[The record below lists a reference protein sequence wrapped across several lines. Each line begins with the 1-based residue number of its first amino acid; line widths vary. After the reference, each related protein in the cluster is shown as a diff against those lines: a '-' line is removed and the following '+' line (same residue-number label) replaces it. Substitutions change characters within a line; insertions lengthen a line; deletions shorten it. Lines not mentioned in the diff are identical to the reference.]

1 MKARSKKKYTALI
14 LALSLASPMI
24 VEAASIEENPKA
36 TEITTEEKHENSL
49 EIQSKMSL
57 SEDKSQIVYDIDIT
71 NKNKESQELSAYLYL
86 PENSNIENLKLENS
100 DIKANELATNLGKAL
115 EIKLAAGE
123 KTSLKLSADI
133 KKDKTDKLFFDLGLI
148 SKNNEILTKRI
159 GGQIEADK
167 LVEKTSEEL
176 ARVLAGKIN
185 EDKTITWT
193 DYLLNQTEEKTISDY
208 TFNISE
214 NQSFK
219 NEKINLEYFTLTS
232 EGYKLTDSKTLD
244 FGNIK
249 DLEIAP
255 NSLVKISFKTK
266 ALKDFGEFKINDA
279 SVLVKKEADKK
290 EDKKEN
296 TSDEEKALDAIKIL
310 EENSKEITNILLA
323 NEGEKENPKEDKEDK
338 KEEPK
343 EDKKEDKKDEKPA
356 EEKAKELT
364 EKIAVGNPIE
374 IEKSLKDDSSD
385 EEKAKAMLDKIN
397 LTNDEII
404 KLLKENET
412 GVDQLI
418 KPQDKKEEP
427 KTIMVSEDD
436 KKANDLADKI
446 IGYNKQIDSILEP
459 ILGKEEYQK
468 LLKDAEKRLE
478 KAKKISTKEEEKA
491 KKEENSDEKKVQSLI
506 AQINDKNEEISEVV
520 RQVKLREEV
529 AKALADEK
537 ELEVVKS
544 LLKGIEK
551 LDKASKEVE
560 ESKKE
565 AYVSPHFKMLL
576 DDFSR
581 KAYKDLEKVVT
592 VTLDPL
598 KKIEAKSTVDQAKK
612 KYPTIDYYL
621 SNLELRNDML
631 NNLGY
636 IVK

>member
-24 VEAASIEENPKA
+24 VEAASTEVNPKES
-36 TEITTEEKHENSL
+36 EIITVEKHENPL

-71 NKNKESQELSAYLYL
+71 NKNSQRSEISAYLYL

-100 DIKANELATNLGKAL
+100 DIKANELATDLGKAL
-115 EIKLAAGE
+115 EIKLEAGE
-123 KTSLKLSADI
+123 KTSLKLTADI
-133 KKDKTDKLFFDLGLI
+133 KKEKADKLFFDLGLI

-167 LVEKTSEEL
+167 LVEKTAEEL
-176 ARVLAGKIN
+176 AHVLAGKIN
-185 EDKTITWT
+185 EDKTISWT

-208 TFNISE
+208 TFNISD
-214 NQSFK
+214 NQSFENQK
-219 NEKINLEYFTLTS
+219 LNLEYFTLTS
-232 EGYKLTDSKTLD
+232 EGYKLTASKTLD

-255 NSLVKISFKTK
+255 NSLVKVSFKTK
-266 ALKDFGEFKINDA
+266 ALKDDGEFKINDA
-279 SVLVKKEADKK
+279 SVLVKKEEDKK

-296 TSDEEKALDAIKIL
+296 TSDEEKAIDAIKIL
-310 EENSKEITNILLA
+310 EENSKEITDILLA
-323 NEGEKENPKEDKEDK
+323 NEAEKENPKEDKEDK
-338 KEEPK
+338 KE
-343 EDKKEDKKDEKPA
+343 DKKDEKSS
-356 EEKAKELT
+356 EEKNKELT
-364 EKIAVGNPIE
+364 DKLEENSAE

-385 EEKAKAMLDKIN
+385 DQKAKAMLDKIN

-418 KPQDKKEEP
+418 KPQEKKEEP

-436 KKANDLADKI
+436 KKGQELADKI

-468 LLKDAEKRLE
+468 LLKKAAKHLE
-478 KAKKISTKEEEKA
+478 ETKKISIEEA
-491 KKEENSDEKKVQSLI
+491 KKAENSDEKKAQSLI
-506 AQINDKNEEISEVV
+506 AQINEKNEEISEVV

-544 LLKGIEK
+544 LLKEIEK

-576 DDFSR
+576 DDFS
-581 KAYKDLEKVVT
+581 KQAYKDLEKVVT

-598 KKIEAKSTVDQAKK
+598 KKIDAKSTVDQAKK

>member
-1 MKARSKKKYTALI
+1 MKARSKTKYTALI

-24 VEAASIEENPKA
+24 AHATNIDENPKA
-36 TEITTEEKHENSL
+36 TEIITEEKHENPL

-71 NKNKESQELSAYLYL
+71 NKNSQRSEISAYIYL

-100 DIKANELATNLGKAL
+100 DIKANELATDLGKAL
-115 EIKLAAGE
+115 EIKLEAGE

-133 KKDKTDKLFFDLGLI
+133 KKEKTDKLFFDLGLI

-159 GGQIEADK
+159 GGQIESDK
-167 LVEKTSEEL
+167 LVEKTAEEL

-185 EDKTITWT
+185 EDKTISWT
-193 DYLLNQTEEKTISDY
+193 DYLLNQTEEKNISHY
-208 TFNISE
+208 NFNISE
-214 NQSFK
+214 NQSFENQK
-219 NEKINLEYFTLTS
+219 LNLEYFTLTS
-232 EGYKLTDSKTLD
+232 EGYKLTDSKALD

-266 ALKDFGEFKINDA
+266 QLEDFGEFKINDA
-279 SVLVKKEADKK
+279 SVLVKKEEDKK

-296 TSDEEKALDAIKIL
+296 TSDEEKAIDAIKIL
-310 EENSKEITNILLA
+310 EENSKEITDILLA
-323 NEGEKENPKEDKEDK
+323 NEAEKENPKEDK

-343 EDKKEDKKDEKPA
+343 EDKKDEKPA
-356 EEKAKELT
+356 EEKTKELT
-364 EKIAVGNPIE
+364 DILKENSAE

-385 EEKAKAMLDKIN
+385 DEKAKELIGQIE

-404 KLLKENET
+404 KILKDNES
-412 GVDQLI
+412 GFEQLI
-418 KPQDKKEEP
+418 KAPEKKEEP

-436 KKANDLADKI
+436 KKANDLAEKI

-468 LLKDAEKRLE
+468 LLKKAAKHIEE
-478 KAKKISTKEEEKA
+478 AKKA
-491 KKEENSDEKKVQSLI
+491 ENSDEKKAQSLI
-506 AQINDKNEEISEVV
+506 AQINEKNEEISEVI

-529 AKALADEK
+529 AKAIADEK
-537 ELEVVKS
+537 ELEIVKS

-576 DDFSR
+576 DDFS
-581 KAYKDLEKVVT
+581 KQAYKDLEKVVT

-598 KKIEAKSTVDQAKK
+598 KKIDAKSTVDQAKK

>member
-24 VEAASIEENPKA
+24 VEAASTEVNPKES
-36 TEITTEEKHENSL
+36 EIITVEKHENPL

-71 NKNKESQELSAYLYL
+71 NKNKENQELSAFLYL

-100 DIKANELATNLGKAL
+100 DIKANELATDLGKAL
-115 EIKLAAGE
+115 EIKLEAGE

-133 KKDKTDKLFFDLGLI
+133 KKEKADKLFFDLGLI

-167 LVEKTSEEL
+167 LVEKTAGEL
-176 ARVLAGKIN
+176 AHVLAGKIN
-185 EDKTITWT
+185 QDKTISWT

-214 NQSFK
+214 NQSFENQK
-219 NEKINLEYFTLTS
+219 LNLEYFTLTS
-232 EGYKLTDSKTLD
+232 EGYKLTDSKALD

-255 NSLVKISFKTK
+255 NSLVKISFNTKT
-266 ALKDFGEFKINDA
+266 LEDFGEFKINDA
-279 SVLVKKEADKK
+279 SVLVKKEEDKK

-296 TSDEEKALDAIKIL
+296 TSDEEKAIDAIKIL

-323 NEGEKENPKEDKEDK
+323 NEGEKENPKEDK

-343 EDKKEDKKDEKPA
+343 EDKKEDKKDEKSA
-356 EEKAKELT
+356 EEKTKELTDKLEENSADIEKSLKTDASEEKAKEL
-364 EKIAVGNPIE
+364 IDQIE
-374 IEKSLKDDSSD
+374 
-385 EEKAKAMLDKIN
+385 

-404 KLLKENET
+404 KLLKDNES
-412 GVDQLI
+412 GFEQLI
-418 KPQDKKEEP
+418 KAPEKKEEEP

-436 KKANDLADKI
+436 KKANELADKI

-468 LLKDAEKRLE
+468 LLKKAAKHLE
-478 KAKKISTKEEEKA
+478 ETKKISIEEA
-491 KKEENSDEKKVQSLI
+491 KKAENSDEKKAQSLI
-506 AQINDKNEEISEVV
+506 SQINDKNEEISEVV

-544 LLKGIEK
+544 LLKEIEK
-551 LDKASKEVE
+551 LDKANKEIE

-565 AYVSPHFKMLL
+565 AYVSPHFTMLL
-576 DDFSR
+576 DDFS
-581 KAYKDLEKVVT
+581 KQAYKDLEKVVT

-598 KKIEAKSTVDQAKK
+598 KKIDSKSTVDQAKK

>member
-1 MKARSKKKYTALI
+1 MKARSKTKYTALI

-24 VEAASIEENPKA
+24 VEAASTEINPKES
-36 TEITTEEKHENSL
+36 EIITVEKHENPL

-71 NKNKESQELSAYLYL
+71 NKNKENQELSAFLYL

-100 DIKANELATNLGKAL
+100 DIKANELATDLGKAL
-115 EIKLAAGE
+115 EIKLEVGE

-133 KKDKTDKLFFDLGLI
+133 KKEKADKLFFDLGLI

-167 LVEKTSEEL
+167 LVEKTAEEL
-176 ARVLAGKIN
+176 AHVLAGKIN
-185 EDKTITWT
+185 QDKTISWT

-208 TFNISE
+208 AFNISE
-214 NQSFK
+214 NQSFENQK
-219 NEKINLEYFTLTS
+219 LNLEYFALTS
-232 EGYKLTDSKTLD
+232 EGYKLTASKALD

-255 NSLVKISFKTK
+255 NSLVKISFNTKT
-266 ALKDFGEFKINDA
+266 LEDFGEFKINDA
-279 SVLVKKEADKK
+279 SVLVKKEEDKK

-296 TSDEEKALDAIKIL
+296 TSDEEKAIDAIKIL

-323 NEGEKENPKEDKEDK
+323 NEGEKENPKEDK
-338 KEEPK
+338 KEESK

-356 EEKAKELT
+356 EEKTKELT
-364 EKIAVGNPIE
+364 DILEENSAE
-374 IEKSLKDDSSD
+374 IEKSLKTDAS
-385 EEKAKAMLDKIN
+385 EEKAKELIDQIE

-404 KLLKENET
+404 KLLKDNES
-412 GVDQLI
+412 GFEQLI
-418 KPQDKKEEP
+418 KAPDKKEEEP

-468 LLKDAEKRLE
+468 LLKDVEKRLIE
-478 KAKKISTKEEEKA
+478 TKKIA
-491 KKEENSDEKKVQSLI
+491 KEENSDEKKAQSLI
-506 AQINDKNEEISEVV
+506 SQISDKNEEISEVV

-544 LLKGIEK
+544 LLKEIEK

-576 DDFSR
+576 DDFS
-581 KAYKDLEKVVT
+581 KQAYKDLEKVVT

-598 KKIEAKSTVDQAKK
+598 KKIDAKSTVDQAKK

>member
-1 MKARSKKKYTALI
+1 MKARSKTKYTALI

-24 VEAASIEENPKA
+24 VEAASTEVNPKES
-36 TEITTEEKHENSL
+36 EIITVEKHENPL

-71 NKNKESQELSAYLYL
+71 NKNSQSQELSAFLYL

-100 DIKANELATNLGKAL
+100 DIKANELATDLGKAL
-115 EIKLAAGE
+115 EIKLEAGE

-133 KKDKTDKLFFDLGLI
+133 KKGKADKLFFDLGLI

-159 GGQIEADK
+159 GGQIESDK
-167 LVEKTSEEL
+167 LVEKTAEEL
-176 ARVLAGKIN
+176 AHVLAGKIN
-185 EDKTITWT
+185 QDKTISWT
-193 DYLLNQTEEKTISDY
+193 DYLLNQTEEKTVSDY

-214 NQSFK
+214 NQSFE

-232 EGYKLTDSKTLD
+232 EGYNLTDSKTLD

-310 EENSKEITNILLA
+310 EENSKEITDILLA
-323 NEGEKENPKEDKEDK
+323 NEGEKENPKEDK

-343 EDKKEDKKDEKPA
+343 EDKKEDKKDEKSA
-356 EEKAKELT
+356 EEKTKELT
-364 EKIAVGNPIE
+364 DKLEENSAE
-374 IEKSLKDDSSD
+374 IEKSLKNDSSD
-385 EEKAKAMLDKIN
+385 EEKAKELIDQIE

-404 KLLKENET
+404 KLLKDNES
-412 GVDQLI
+412 GFEQLI
-418 KPQDKKEEP
+418 KAPEKKEEEP

-468 LLKDAEKRLE
+468 LLKKAAKRLE
-478 KAKKISTKEEEKA
+478 ETKKISIEEA
-491 KKEENSDEKKVQSLI
+491 KRAENSDEKKAQSLI
-506 AQINDKNEEISEVV
+506 AQINEKNEEISEVV

-544 LLKGIEK
+544 LLKEIEK

-576 DDFSR
+576 DDFS
-581 KAYKDLEKVVT
+581 KQAYKDLEKVVT

-598 KKIEAKSTVDQAKK
+598 KKIDSKSTVDQAKK

>member
-1 MKARSKKKYTALI
+1 MKARSKTKYTALI

-24 VEAASIEENPKA
+24 AHATNIDENPKA
-36 TEITTEEKHENSL
+36 TEIITEEKHENPL
-49 EIQSKMSL
+49 EIKSKMSL
-57 SEDKSQIVYDIDIT
+57 SEDKNQIVYDIDIT
-71 NKNKESQELSAYLYL
+71 NKNSQRSEISAYIYL

-100 DIKANELATNLGKAL
+100 DIKANELATDLGKAL
-115 EIKLAAGE
+115 EIKLEAGE

-133 KKDKTDKLFFDLGLI
+133 KKEKTDKLFFDLGLI

-159 GGQIEADK
+159 GGQIESDK
-167 LVEKTSEEL
+167 LVEKTAEEL
-176 ARVLAGKIN
+176 THVLAGKIN
-185 EDKTITWT
+185 EDKTISWT
-193 DYLLNQTEEKTISDY
+193 DYLLNQTEEKTVSDY

-214 NQSFK
+214 NQSFENQK
-219 NEKINLEYFTLTS
+219 LNLEYFTLTS
-232 EGYKLTDSKTLD
+232 DGYKLTASKTLD

-255 NSLVKISFKTK
+255 DSLVKVSFKTK
-266 ALKDFGEFKINDA
+266 TLEDFGEFKINDA
-279 SVLVKKEADKK
+279 SVLVKKEEDKK

-296 TSDEEKALDAIKIL
+296 TSDEEKAIDAIKIL
-310 EENSKEITNILLA
+310 EENSKEITDILLA
-323 NEGEKENPKEDKEDK
+323 NEGEKEI
-338 KEEPK
+338 PK

-356 EEKAKELT
+356 EEKTKELT
-364 EKIAVGNPIE
+364 DILKENSAE

-385 EEKAKAMLDKIN
+385 DEKAKAMLDKIN

-436 KKANDLADKI
+436 KKGQELADKI

-468 LLKDAEKRLE
+468 LLKKAAKHLE
-478 KAKKISTKEEEKA
+478 ETKKISIEEA
-491 KKEENSDEKKVQSLI
+491 KKAENSDEKKAQSLT
-506 AQINDKNEEISEVV
+506 AQINEKNEEISEVV

-544 LLKGIEK
+544 LLKEIEK

-576 DDFSR
+576 DDFS
-581 KAYKDLEKVVT
+581 KQAYKDLEKVVT

-598 KKIEAKSTVDQAKK
+598 KKLMQNQQLTKRK
-612 KYPTIDYYL
+612 
-621 SNLELRNDML
+621 RN
-631 NNLGY
+631 
-636 IVK
+636 IQQ

>member
-1 MKARSKKKYTALI
+1 MKARSKTKYTALI

-24 VEAASIEENPKA
+24 VEAASTEVNPKES
-36 TEITTEEKHENSL
+36 EIITVEKHENPL

-71 NKNKESQELSAYLYL
+71 NKNKENQELSAFLYL

-100 DIKANELATNLGKAL
+100 DIKANELATDLGKAL
-115 EIKLAAGE
+115 EIKLEAGE
-123 KTSLKLSADI
+123 KTSLKLTADI
-133 KKDKTDKLFFDLGLI
+133 KKEKADKLFFDLGLI

-167 LVEKTSEEL
+167 LVEKTAEEL
-176 ARVLAGKIN
+176 AHVLAGKIN
-185 EDKTITWT
+185 QDKTISWT

-214 NQSFK
+214 NQSFENQK
-219 NEKINLEYFTLTS
+219 LNLEYFTLTS
-232 EGYKLTDSKTLD
+232 EGYKLIDSKALD

-255 NSLVKISFKTK
+255 NSLVKISFNTKT
-266 ALKDFGEFKINDA
+266 LEDFGEFKINDA
-279 SVLVKKEADKK
+279 SVLVKKEEDKK

-296 TSDEEKALDAIKIL
+296 TSDEEKAIDAIKIL
-310 EENSKEITNILLA
+310 EENSKEITDILLA
-323 NEGEKENPKEDKEDK
+323 NEAEKENPKEDK

-356 EEKAKELT
+356 EEKTKELT
-364 EKIAVGNPIE
+364 DKLEENSAE
-374 IEKSLKDDSSD
+374 IEKSLKTDAS
-385 EEKAKAMLDKIN
+385 EEKAKELIDQIE

-404 KLLKENET
+404 KLLKDNES
-412 GVDQLI
+412 GFEQLI
-418 KPQDKKEEP
+418 KAPEKKEEEP

-468 LLKDAEKRLE
+468 LLKDVEKRLIE
-478 KAKKISTKEEEKA
+478 TKKIA
-491 KKEENSDEKKVQSLI
+491 KEENSDEKKAQSLI
-506 AQINDKNEEISEVV
+506 SQINDKNEEISEVV

-551 LDKASKEVE
+551 LDKANKEIE

-576 DDFSR
+576 DDFS
-581 KAYKDLEKVVT
+581 KDAYKDLEKVVT

-598 KKIEAKSTVDQAKK
+598 KKIDAKSTVDQAKK

>member
-36 TEITTEEKHENSL
+36 TEITTVEKHENPL

-71 NKNKESQELSAYLYL
+71 NKNIQSQELSAFLYL

-100 DIKANELATNLGKAL
+100 DIKANELATDLGKAL

-193 DYLLNQTEEKTISDY
+193 DYLLNQTEEKNISDY

-214 NQSFK
+214 NQSFE
-219 NEKINLEYFTLTS
+219 NEKINLEYFTLTN
-232 EGYKLTDSKTLD
+232 EGYKLTASKTLD

-266 ALKDFGEFKINDA
+266 TLKDFGEFKINDA

-310 EENSKEITNILLA
+310 EENSKEITDILLA
-323 NEGEKENPKEDKEDK
+323 NEGEKENPKEDK

-343 EDKKEDKKDEKPA
+343 EDKKEDKKDEKSA
-356 EEKAKELT
+356 EEKTKELTDKLEENSAAIEKSLKTDASEEKAKEL
-364 EKIAVGNPIE
+364 IDQIE
-374 IEKSLKDDSSD
+374 
-385 EEKAKAMLDKIN
+385 

-404 KLLKENET
+404 KLLKDNET
-412 GVDQLI
+412 GFDKLI
-418 KPQDKKEEP
+418 KASDKKEEEP

-631 NNLGY
+631 NNLVY

>member
-1 MKARSKKKYTALI
+1 MKARSKTKYTALI

-24 VEAASIEENPKA
+24 VEAASTEVNPKES
-36 TEITTEEKHENSL
+36 EIITVEKHENPL

-71 NKNKESQELSAYLYL
+71 NKNKENQELSAFLYL

-100 DIKANELATNLGKAL
+100 DIKANELATDLGKAL
-115 EIKLAAGE
+115 EIKLEAGE

-133 KKDKTDKLFFDLGLI
+133 KKEKADKLFFDLGLI

-167 LVEKTSEEL
+167 LVEKTAEEL
-176 ARVLAGKIN
+176 AHVLAGKIN
-185 EDKTITWT
+185 QDKTISWT

-208 TFNISE
+208 TFNISD
-214 NQSFK
+214 NQSFENQK
-219 NEKINLEYFTLTS
+219 LNLEYFTLTS
-232 EGYKLTDSKTLD
+232 EGYKLTASKALD

-255 NSLVKISFKTK
+255 NSLVKVSFKTK
-266 ALKDFGEFKINDA
+266 ALKDDGEFKINDA
-279 SVLVKKEADKK
+279 SVLVKKEEDKK

-296 TSDEEKALDAIKIL
+296 TSDEEKAIDAIKIL
-310 EENSKEITNILLA
+310 EENSKEITDILLA
-323 NEGEKENPKEDKEDK
+323 NEAEKENPKEDKEDK
-338 KEEPK
+338 KE
-343 EDKKEDKKDEKPA
+343 DKKDEKSSEEKNKELTDILEENSA
-356 EEKAKELT
+356 EIEKSLKTDASEEKAKEL
-364 EKIAVGNPIE
+364 IDQIE
-374 IEKSLKDDSSD
+374 
-385 EEKAKAMLDKIN
+385 

-404 KLLKENET
+404 KLLKDNES
-412 GVDQLI
+412 GFEQLI
-418 KPQDKKEEP
+418 KDPEKKEEEP

-468 LLKDAEKRLE
+468 LLKKAAKHLE
-478 KAKKISTKEEEKA
+478 ETKKISIEEA
-491 KKEENSDEKKVQSLI
+491 KKAENSDEKKAQSLI
-506 AQINDKNEEISEVV
+506 AQINDKNEEISEVI

-529 AKALADEK
+529 AKAIADEK

-551 LDKASKEVE
+551 LDKANKEIE

-576 DDFSR
+576 DDFS
-581 KAYKDLEKVVT
+581 KDAYKDLEKVVT

-598 KKIEAKSTVDQAKK
+598 KKIDAKSTVDQAKK

>member
-1 MKARSKKKYTALI
+1 MKARSKTKYTALI

-24 VEAASIEENPKA
+24 AHATNIDENPKA
-36 TEITTEEKHENSL
+36 TEIVTEEKHENPL

-71 NKNKESQELSAYLYL
+71 NKNKESQELSAFLYL

-100 DIKANELATNLGKAL
+100 DIKANELATDLGKAL

-133 KKDKTDKLFFDLGLI
+133 KKEKADKLFFDLGLI

-185 EDKTITWT
+185 KDKTISWT

-214 NQSFK
+214 NQSFENQK
-219 NEKINLEYFTLTS
+219 LNLEYFTLTS
-232 EGYKLTDSKTLD
+232 EGYKLTDSKALD

-255 NSLVKISFKTK
+255 NSLVKISFNTKT
-266 ALKDFGEFKINDA
+266 LEDFGEFKINDA
-279 SVLVKKEADKK
+279 SVLVKKEEDKK

-296 TSDEEKALDAIKIL
+296 TSDEEKAIDAIKIL
-310 EENSKEITNILLA
+310 EENSKEITDILLA
-323 NEGEKENPKEDKEDK
+323 NEAEKENPKEDK

-343 EDKKEDKKDEKPA
+343 EDKKEDKKDEKSA
-356 EEKAKELT
+356 EEKTKELTDKLEENSAEIEKSLKTDASEEKAKEL
-364 EKIAVGNPIE
+364 IDQIE
-374 IEKSLKDDSSD
+374 
-385 EEKAKAMLDKIN
+385 

-404 KLLKENET
+404 KLLKDNES
-412 GVDQLI
+412 GFEQLI
-418 KPQDKKEEP
+418 KAPEKKEEEP
-427 KTIMVSEDD
+427 KTIMVSEED

-468 LLKDAEKRLE
+468 LLKDVEKRLIE
-478 KAKKISTKEEEKA
+478 TKKIA
-491 KKEENSDEKKVQSLI
+491 KEENSDEKKAQSLI
-506 AQINDKNEEISEVV
+506 SQISDKNEEISEVV

-544 LLKGIEK
+544 LLKEIEK

-565 AYVSPHFKMLL
+565 AYVIPHFKMLL
-576 DDFSR
+576 DDFS
-581 KAYKDLEKVVT
+581 KQAYKDLEKVVT

>member
-1 MKARSKKKYTALI
+1 MKARSKTKYTALI

-24 VEAASIEENPKA
+24 AHATNIDENPKA
-36 TEITTEEKHENSL
+36 TEIITEEKHENPL

-71 NKNKESQELSAYLYL
+71 NKNNHRSEISAYLYL

-100 DIKANELATNLGKAL
+100 DIKANELVTDLGKAL
-115 EIKLAAGE
+115 EIKLEAGE
-123 KTSLKLSADI
+123 KTNLKLSADI
-133 KKDKTDKLFFDLGLI
+133 KKGKADKLFFDLGLI

-167 LVEKTSEEL
+167 LVEKTAEEL
-176 ARVLAGKIN
+176 AHVLAGKIN
-185 EDKTITWT
+185 QDKTISWT
-193 DYLLNQTEEKTISDY
+193 DYLLNQTEEKNISDY

-214 NQSFK
+214 NQSFENQK
-219 NEKINLEYFTLTS
+219 LNLEYFALTS
-232 EGYKLTDSKTLD
+232 EGYKLTASKTLD

-255 NSLVKISFKTK
+255 NSLVKISFNTKT
-266 ALKDFGEFKINDA
+266 LEDFGEFKINDA
-279 SVLVKKEADKK
+279 SVLVKKEEDKK
-290 EDKKEN
+290 QDKKEN
-296 TSDEEKALDAIKIL
+296 TSDEEKAIDAIKIL
-310 EENSKEITNILLA
+310 EENSKEITDILLA
-323 NEGEKENPKEDKEDK
+323 NEAEKENPKEDK

-343 EDKKEDKKDEKPA
+343 EDKKDEKPA
-356 EEKAKELT
+356 EEKTKELT
-364 EKIAVGNPIE
+364 DILKENSAE

-385 EEKAKAMLDKIN
+385 DQKAKAMLDKIN

-418 KPQDKKEEP
+418 KPQEKKEEP

-436 KKANDLADKI
+436 KKGQELADKI

-468 LLKDAEKRLE
+468 LLKKAAKHLE
-478 KAKKISTKEEEKA
+478 ETKKISMEEA
-491 KKEENSDEKKVQSLI
+491 KKAENSDEKKAQSLI
-506 AQINDKNEEISEVV
+506 AQINEKNEEISEVI

-537 ELEVVKS
+537 ELEIVKG

-551 LDKASKEVE
+551 LDKANKEIE

-565 AYVSPHFKMLL
+565 AYVSPHFTMLL
-576 DDFSR
+576 DDFS
-581 KAYKDLEKVVT
+581 KQAYKDLEKVVT

-598 KKIEAKSTVDQAKK
+598 KKIDAKSTVDQAKK

>member
-24 VEAASIEENPKA
+24 VEAASTEVNPKES
-36 TEITTEEKHENSL
+36 EIITVEKHENPL

-71 NKNKESQELSAYLYL
+71 NKNSQSQELSAFLYL

-100 DIKANELATNLGKAL
+100 DIEVNELASDLGKAL
-115 EIKLAAGE
+115 EIKLEAGE

-133 KKDKTDKLFFDLGLI
+133 KKEKADKLFFDLGLI

-167 LVEKTSEEL
+167 LVEKTAEEL
-176 ARVLAGKIN
+176 AHVLAGKIN
-185 EDKTITWT
+185 EDKTISWT

-208 TFNISE
+208 TFNISD
-214 NQSFK
+214 NQSFENQK
-219 NEKINLEYFTLTS
+219 LNLEYFTLTS
-232 EGYKLTDSKTLD
+232 EGYKLTDSKALD

-255 NSLVKISFKTK
+255 NSLVKISFNTKT
-266 ALKDFGEFKINDA
+266 LEDFGEFKINDA
-279 SVLVKKEADKK
+279 SVLVKKEEDKK

-296 TSDEEKALDAIKIL
+296 TSDEEKAIDAIKIL
-310 EENSKEITNILLA
+310 EENSKEITDILLA
-323 NEGEKENPKEDKEDK
+323 NEAEKENPKEDK

-343 EDKKEDKKDEKPA
+343 EDKKEYKKDEKPA

-385 EEKAKAMLDKIN
+385 EEKAKAMLDEIN

-427 KTIMVSEDD
+427 KTIMISEQD

-468 LLKDAEKRLE
+468 LLKDVEKRLIE
-478 KAKKISTKEEEKA
+478 TKKIA
-491 KKEENSDEKKVQSLI
+491 KEENSDEKKAQSLI
-506 AQINDKNEEISEVV
+506 SQISDKNEEISEVV

-544 LLKGIEK
+544 LLKEIEK

-576 DDFSR
+576 DDFS
-581 KAYKDLEKVVT
+581 KQAYKDLEKVVT

>member
-24 VEAASIEENPKA
+24 VEAASTEVNPKES
-36 TEITTEEKHENSL
+36 EIITVEKHENPL

-71 NKNKESQELSAYLYL
+71 NKNSQSQELSAFLYL

-100 DIKANELATNLGKAL
+100 DIKANELATDLGKAL
-115 EIKLAAGE
+115 EIKLEAGE

-133 KKDKTDKLFFDLGLI
+133 KKEKADKLFFDLGLI

-167 LVEKTSEEL
+167 LVEKTAEEL
-176 ARVLAGKIN
+176 AHVLAGKIN
-185 EDKTITWT
+185 EDKTISWT

-208 TFNISE
+208 TFNISD
-214 NQSFK
+214 NQSFENQK
-219 NEKINLEYFTLTS
+219 LNLEYFTLTS
-232 EGYKLTDSKTLD
+232 EGYKLTDSKALD

-255 NSLVKISFKTK
+255 NSLVKISFNTKT
-266 ALKDFGEFKINDA
+266 LEDFGEFKINDA
-279 SVLVKKEADKK
+279 SVLVKKEEDKK

-296 TSDEEKALDAIKIL
+296 TSDEEKAIDAIKIL
-310 EENSKEITNILLA
+310 EENSKEITDILLA
-323 NEGEKENPKEDKEDK
+323 NEGEKENPKEDK

-427 KTIMVSEDD
+427 KTIMISEQD

-491 KKEENSDEKKVQSLI
+491 KKEENSDEKKAQSLI
-506 AQINDKNEEISEVV
+506 SQINDKNEEISEVV

-551 LDKASKEVE
+551 LEKASKEVE

-576 DDFSR
+576 DDFS
-581 KAYKDLEKVVT
+581 KDAYKDLEKVVT

>member
-71 NKNKESQELSAYLYL
+71 NKNIQSQELSAYLYL

-100 DIKANELATNLGKAL
+100 DIKANELATDLGKAL
-115 EIKLAAGE
+115 AIKLAAGE

-176 ARVLAGKIN
+176 AHVLAGKIN

-193 DYLLNQTEEKTISDY
+193 DYLLNSTEEKNISNYD
-208 TFNISE
+208 FEISE
-214 NQSFK
+214 NQSFE

-232 EGYKLTDSKTLD
+232 EGYKLTDSKALD

-266 ALKDFGEFKINDA
+266 QLEDFGEFKINDA
-279 SVLVKKEADKK
+279 SVLVKKEEDKK
-290 EDKKEN
+290 EDNKEN

-310 EENSKEITNILLA
+310 EENSKEITDILLA
-323 NEGEKENPKEDKEDK
+323 NEGVKENPKEDKEDK

-343 EDKKEDKKDEKPA
+343 EDKKEDKKDEKTA
-356 EEKAKELT
+356 EEKTKELTDKLEENSAEIEKSLKTDASEEKAKEL
-364 EKIAVGNPIE
+364 IDQIE
-374 IEKSLKDDSSD
+374 
-385 EEKAKAMLDKIN
+385 

-404 KLLKENET
+404 KLLKDNET
-412 GVDQLI
+412 GFDKLI
-418 KPQDKKEEP
+418 KTPDKKEEEP

-491 KKEENSDEKKVQSLI
+491 KKEENSDEKKAQSLI
-506 AQINDKNEEISEVV
+506 SQINDKNEEISEVV

>member
-24 VEAASIEENPKA
+24 SQAASIEENPKA

-57 SEDKSQIVYDIDIT
+57 SEDKSRIVYDIDIT
-71 NKNKESQELSAYLYL
+71 NKNKESQELNAYLYL

-100 DIKANELATNLGKAL
+100 DIEVNEVETDLGKAL
-115 EIKLAAGE
+115 AIKLIASE

-133 KKDKTDKLFFDLGLI
+133 KKEKNDKLFFDLGLI
-148 SKNNEILTKRI
+148 SKNNDILTKRI

-176 ARVLAGKIN
+176 AHVLAGKIN
-185 EDKTITWT
+185 EDKTISWS
-193 DYLLNQTEEKTISDY
+193 DYLLNSTENKNISDY
-208 TFNISE
+208 NFNISE
-214 NQSFK
+214 NQSFENQK
-219 NEKINLEYFTLTS
+219 LNLEYFTLTS
-232 EGYKLTDSKTLD
+232 DGYKLTDSKVLD

-266 ALKDFGEFKINDA
+266 TLEEFGEFKINDA
-279 SVLVKKEADKK
+279 SVLVKKDEDKK

-310 EENSKEITNILLA
+310 EENSKEITDILLA
-323 NEGEKENPKEDKEDK
+323 NEGEKENPKEDK
-338 KEEPK
+338 KEESK
-343 EDKKEDKKDEKPA
+343 EDKKEDKKDEKSA
-356 EEKAKELT
+356 EEKTKELT
-364 EKIAVGNPIE
+364 DILEKNSAE
-374 IEKSLKDDSSD
+374 IEKSLKDTPSD
-385 EEKAKAMLDKIN
+385 EEKAKDLIDKIE

-404 KLLKENET
+404 KILKDNES
-412 GVDQLI
+412 GFEQLI
-418 KPQDKKEEP
+418 KPSEKKEEGP
-427 KTIMVSEDD
+427 KTIMDSEDD
-436 KKANDLADKI
+436 KKAQELADKI

-478 KAKKISTKEEEKA
+478 KSKKIPTKEEEKA
-491 KKEENSDEKKVQSLI
+491 KKEENSDEKKAQSLI

-529 AKALADEK
+529 AKALSDEK

-544 LLKGIEK
+544 LLKEIEK
-551 LDKASKEVE
+551 LDKAQKEVE
-560 ESKKE
+560 KSKKE

-576 DDFSR
+576 DDFS
-581 KAYKDLEKVVT
+581 KQAYKDLEKVVT

-612 KYPTIDYYL
+612 KYPTINYYL

>member
-100 DIKANELATNLGKAL
+100 DIKANELATDLGKAL

-185 EDKTITWT
+185 EDKTISWT

-214 NQSFK
+214 NQSFE
-219 NEKINLEYFTLTS
+219 NEKINLEYFTLTN
-232 EGYKLTDSKTLD
+232 EGYKLTDSKALD

-310 EENSKEITNILLA
+310 EENSKEITDILLA
-323 NEGEKENPKEDKEDK
+323 NEGVKENPKEDKE
-338 KEEPK
+338 EPK
-343 EDKKEDKKDEKPA
+343 EDKKADKKDEKPA
-356 EEKAKELT
+356 EEKTKELT
-364 EKIAVGNPIE
+364 DKLEENSAE
-374 IEKSLKDDSSD
+374 IEKSLKNDAS
-385 EEKAKAMLDKIN
+385 EEKAKELIDQIE

-404 KLLKENET
+404 KLLKDNET
-412 GVDQLI
+412 GFDKLI
-418 KPQDKKEEP
+418 KTPDKKEEEP
-427 KTIMVSEDD
+427 KTIMVSEED

>member
-1 MKARSKKKYTALI
+1 MKARSKTKYTALI

-24 VEAASIEENPKA
+24 AHATNIDENPKA
-36 TEITTEEKHENSL
+36 TEIVTEEKHENPL

-71 NKNKESQELSAYLYL
+71 NKNSQRSDISAYLYL

-100 DIKANELATNLGKAL
+100 DIKANELATDLGKAL
-115 EIKLAAGE
+115 AIKLEAGE
-123 KTSLKLSADI
+123 KTSLKISADI
-133 KKDKTDKLFFDLGLI
+133 KKEKADKLFFDLGLI

-167 LVEKTSEEL
+167 LVEKTGKEL
-176 ARVLAGKIN
+176 AHVLAGKIN
-185 EDKTITWT
+185 QDKTISWT

-208 TFNISE
+208 TFKISD
-214 NQSFK
+214 NQSFENQK
-219 NEKINLEYFTLTS
+219 LNLEYFTLTS
-232 EGYKLTDSKTLD
+232 EGYKLTASKTLD

-255 NSLVKISFKTK
+255 NSLVKISFNTK
-266 ALKDFGEFKINDA
+266 ALKDEGEFKINDA
-279 SVLVKKEADKK
+279 SIVIKKS
-290 EDKKEN
+290 EDKKESN
-296 TSDEEKALDAIKIL
+296 TDEEKAIDAIKIL
-310 EENSKEITNILLA
+310 EENSKEITDILLT
-323 NEGEKENPKEDKEDK
+323 NEGEKEN
-338 KEEPK
+338 PK
-343 EDKKEDKKDEKPA
+343 EDKKEDKKDEKSA
-356 EEKAKELT
+356 EEKTKELT
-364 EKIAVGNPIE
+364 DILKENSAE

-385 EEKAKAMLDKIN
+385 DEKAKAMLDKIN

-404 KLLKENET
+404 KILKENET

-418 KPQDKKEEP
+418 KPQEKKEEP

-436 KKANDLADKI
+436 KKGQELADKI

-468 LLKDAEKRLE
+468 LLKKAAKHLE
-478 KAKKISTKEEEKA
+478 ETKKISIEEA
-491 KKEENSDEKKVQSLI
+491 KKAENSDEKKAQSLI
-506 AQINDKNEEISEVV
+506 SQINEKNEEISEVI

-529 AKALADEK
+529 AKAIADEK
-537 ELEVVKS
+537 ELEIVKG

-551 LDKASKEVE
+551 LDKANKEVE
-560 ESKKE
+560 DSKKE
-565 AYVSPHFKMLL
+565 AYVSPHFTMLL
-576 DDFSR
+576 NDFS
-581 KAYKDLEKVVT
+581 KQAYKDLEKVVT

-598 KKIEAKSTVDQAKK
+598 KKIDTKATFDQAKK
-612 KYPTIDYYL
+612 KYPTITYYL

>member
-1 MKARSKKKYTALI
+1 MKARSKTKYTALI

-24 VEAASIEENPKA
+24 AHATNIDENPKA
-36 TEITTEEKHENSL
+36 TEIVTEEKHENPL

-71 NKNKESQELSAYLYL
+71 NKNSQKSEISAYLYL

-100 DIKANELATNLGKAL
+100 DIKANELAIDLGKAL
-115 EIKLAAGE
+115 EIKLEAGE

-133 KKDKTDKLFFDLGLI
+133 KKEKADKLFFDLGLI

-167 LVEKTSEEL
+167 LVEKTAEEL
-176 ARVLAGKIN
+176 AHVLAGKIN
-185 EDKTITWT
+185 QDKTISWT
-193 DYLLNQTEEKTISDY
+193 DYLLNQTEAKTISDY

-214 NQSFK
+214 NQSFENQK
-219 NEKINLEYFTLTS
+219 LKLEYFTLTS
-232 EGYKLTDSKTLD
+232 EGYKLTASKTLD

-255 NSLVKISFKTK
+255 NSLVKVSFKTK
-266 ALKDFGEFKINDA
+266 VLKDEGEFKINDA
-279 SVLVKKEADKK
+279 SVLVKKEEDKK
-290 EDKKEN
+290 QDKKEN
-296 TSDEEKALDAIKIL
+296 TSNEEKAIDAIKIL
-310 EENSKEITNILLA
+310 EENSKEITDILLA
-323 NEGEKENPKEDKEDK
+323 NEAEKENP
-338 KEEPK
+338 
-343 EDKKEDKKDEKPA
+343 KEDKKDEKPA
-356 EEKAKELT
+356 EEKTKELT
-364 EKIAVGNPIE
+364 DILKENSAE

-385 EEKAKAMLDKIN
+385 DEKAKAMLDKIN

-418 KPQDKKEEP
+418 KPQEKKEEP

-436 KKANDLADKI
+436 KKGQELADKI

-468 LLKDAEKRLE
+468 LLKKAAKHLE
-478 KAKKISTKEEEKA
+478 ETKKISIEEA
-491 KKEENSDEKKVQSLI
+491 KKVENSDEKKAQSLI
-506 AQINDKNEEISEVV
+506 AQINEKNEEISEVI

-529 AKALADEK
+529 AKAIADEK
-537 ELEVVKS
+537 ELEIVKG

-551 LDKASKEVE
+551 LDKANKEIE

-565 AYVSPHFKMLL
+565 AYVSPHFTMLL
-576 DDFSR
+576 DDFS
-581 KAYKDLEKVVT
+581 KQAYKDLEKVVT

-598 KKIEAKSTVDQAKK
+598 KKIDAKSTVDQAKK

>member
-24 VEAASIEENPKA
+24 VEAASTEVNPKES
-36 TEITTEEKHENSL
+36 EIITVEKHENPL

-71 NKNKESQELSAYLYL
+71 NKNKESQELSAFLYL

-100 DIKANELATNLGKAL
+100 DIKANELATDLGKAL
-115 EIKLAAGE
+115 EIKLEAGE

-133 KKDKTDKLFFDLGLI
+133 KKEKADKLFFDLGLI

-167 LVEKTSEEL
+167 LVEKTAEEL

-185 EDKTITWT
+185 KDKTISWT

-214 NQSFK
+214 NQSFENQK
-219 NEKINLEYFTLTS
+219 LNLEYFTLTS
-232 EGYKLTDSKTLD
+232 EGYKLTDSKELD

-255 NSLVKISFKTK
+255 NSLVKISFNTKT
-266 ALKDFGEFKINDA
+266 LEDFGEFKINDA
-279 SVLVKKEADKK
+279 SVLVKKEEDKK

-296 TSDEEKALDAIKIL
+296 TSDEEKAIDAIKIL
-310 EENSKEITNILLA
+310 EENSKEITDILLA
-323 NEGEKENPKEDKEDK
+323 NEAEKENPKEDK

-356 EEKAKELT
+356 EEKTKELT
-364 EKIAVGNPIE
+364 DKLEENSAE
-374 IEKSLKDDSSD
+374 IEKSLKTDAS
-385 EEKAKAMLDKIN
+385 EEKAKELIDQIE

-404 KLLKENET
+404 KLLKDNES
-412 GVDQLI
+412 GFEQLI
-418 KPQDKKEEP
+418 KAPEKKEEEP
-427 KTIMVSEDD
+427 KTIMVSEED

-468 LLKDAEKRLE
+468 LLKDVEKRLIE
-478 KAKKISTKEEEKA
+478 TKKIA
-491 KKEENSDEKKVQSLI
+491 KEENSDEKKAQSLI
-506 AQINDKNEEISEVV
+506 SQISDKNEEISEVI

-544 LLKGIEK
+544 LLKEIEK

-576 DDFSR
+576 DDFS
-581 KAYKDLEKVVT
+581 KQAYKDLEKVVT

>member
-1 MKARSKKKYTALI
+1 MKARSKTKYTALI

-24 VEAASIEENPKA
+24 AHATNIDENPKA
-36 TEITTEEKHENSL
+36 TEIITEEKHENPL
-49 EIQSKMSL
+49 EIKSKMSL

-71 NKNKESQELSAYLYL
+71 NKNKESQELSAFLYL

-100 DIKANELATNLGKAL
+100 DIKANELATDLGKAL
-115 EIKLAAGE
+115 EIKLEAGE

-133 KKDKTDKLFFDLGLI
+133 KKEKTDKLFFDLGLI

-159 GGQIEADK
+159 GGQIESDK
-167 LVEKTSEEL
+167 LVEKTAEEL
-176 ARVLAGKIN
+176 AHVLAGKIN
-185 EDKTITWT
+185 EDKTISWT

-214 NQSFK
+214 NQSFENQK
-219 NEKINLEYFTLTS
+219 LNLEYFALTS
-232 EGYKLTDSKTLD
+232 EGYKLTASKTLD

-255 NSLVKISFKTK
+255 NSLVKISFNTKT
-266 ALKDFGEFKINDA
+266 LEDFGEFKINDA
-279 SVLVKKEADKK
+279 SVLVKKEEDKK

-296 TSDEEKALDAIKIL
+296 TSDEEKAIDAIKIL
-310 EENSKEITNILLA
+310 EENSKEITDILLA
-323 NEGEKENPKEDKEDK
+323 NEGEKENPKEDK
-338 KEEPK
+338 KEEP
-343 EDKKEDKKDEKPA
+343 KEDKKDEKPA
-356 EEKAKELT
+356 EEKTKELT
-364 EKIAVGNPIE
+364 DILKENSAE
-374 IEKSLKDDSSD
+374 IEKSLKYDSSD
-385 EEKAKAMLDKIN
+385 DEKAKELIDQIE

-404 KLLKENET
+404 KLLKDNES
-412 GVDQLI
+412 GFEQLI
-418 KPQDKKEEP
+418 KPSEKKEEP
-427 KTIMVSEDD
+427 KTIMVSEED
-436 KKANDLADKI
+436 KKANDLAEKI

-468 LLKDAEKRLE
+468 LLKKAAKHIEE
-478 KAKKISTKEEEKA
+478 AKKVSIEEA
-491 KKEENSDEKKVQSLI
+491 KKAENSDEKKAQSLI
-506 AQINDKNEEISEVV
+506 SQINEKNEEISEVI

-529 AKALADEK
+529 AKAIADEK
-537 ELEVVKS
+537 ELEIVKS

-551 LDKASKEVE
+551 LDKANKEVE

-576 DDFSR
+576 DDFS
-581 KAYKDLEKVVT
+581 KQAYKDLEKVVT

-598 KKIEAKSTVDQAKK
+598 KKIDAKSTADQAKK

-621 SNLELRNDML
+621 SNLDIRNDML

>member
-1 MKARSKKKYTALI
+1 MKARSKTKYTALI

-24 VEAASIEENPKA
+24 VEAASTEVNPKES
-36 TEITTEEKHENSL
+36 EIITVEKHENPL

-71 NKNKESQELSAYLYL
+71 NKNKESQELSAFLYL

-100 DIKANELATNLGKAL
+100 DIKANELATDLGKAL
-115 EIKLAAGE
+115 EIKLEAGE

-133 KKDKTDKLFFDLGLI
+133 KKEKTDKLFFNLGLI

-159 GGQIEADK
+159 GGQIESDK
-167 LVEKTSEEL
+167 LVEKTAEEL
-176 ARVLAGKIN
+176 AHVLAGKIN
-185 EDKTITWT
+185 EDKTISWT

-214 NQSFK
+214 NQSFENQK
-219 NEKINLEYFTLTS
+219 LNLEYFTLTS
-232 EGYKLTDSKTLD
+232 EGYKLTDSKALD

-255 NSLVKISFKTK
+255 NSLVKISFNTKT
-266 ALKDFGEFKINDA
+266 LEDFGEFKINDA
-279 SVLVKKEADKK
+279 SVLVKKEEDKK
-290 EDKKEN
+290 QDKKEN
-296 TSDEEKALDAIKIL
+296 TSDEEKAIDAIKIL
-310 EENSKEITNILLA
+310 EENSKEITDILLA
-323 NEGEKENPKEDKEDK
+323 NEAEKENPKEDK

-343 EDKKEDKKDEKPA
+343 EDKKDEKPT
-356 EEKAKELT
+356 EDKTKELT
-364 EKIAVGNPIE
+364 DILKENSAE

-385 EEKAKAMLDKIN
+385 EEKAKELIDQIE

-404 KLLKENET
+404 KLLKDNES
-412 GVDQLI
+412 GFEQLI
-418 KPQDKKEEP
+418 KASDKKEEEP
-427 KTIMVSEDD
+427 KTIMVSEED

-468 LLKDAEKRLE
+468 LLKKAAKHLE
-478 KAKKISTKEEEKA
+478 ETKKISIEEA
-491 KKEENSDEKKVQSLI
+491 KRAENSDEKKAQSLI
-506 AQINDKNEEISEVV
+506 AQINEKNEEISEVV

-537 ELEVVKS
+537 ELEVVKN
-544 LLKGIEK
+544 LLKEIEK

-576 DDFSR
+576 DDFS
-581 KAYKDLEKVVT
+581 KQAYKDLEKVVT

-598 KKIEAKSTVDQAKK
+598 KKIDAKSTVDQAKK

>member
-1 MKARSKKKYTALI
+1 MKARSKTKYTALI

-24 VEAASIEENPKA
+24 AHATNIDENPKA
-36 TEITTEEKHENSL
+36 TEIVTEEKHENPL

-71 NKNKESQELSAYLYL
+71 NKNNHRSEISAYLYL

-100 DIKANELATNLGKAL
+100 DIKANELATDLGKAL
-115 EIKLAAGE
+115 EIKLEAGE

-133 KKDKTDKLFFDLGLI
+133 KKEKADKLFFDLGLI

-167 LVEKTSEEL
+167 LVEKTAEEL
-176 ARVLAGKIN
+176 AHVLAGKIN
-185 EDKTITWT
+185 EDKTISWT

-208 TFNISE
+208 TFNISD
-214 NQSFK
+214 NQSFENQK
-219 NEKINLEYFTLTS
+219 LNLEYFTLTS
-232 EGYKLTDSKTLD
+232 EGYKLTDSKALD

-255 NSLVKISFKTK
+255 NSLVKISFNTKT
-266 ALKDFGEFKINDA
+266 LEDFGEFKINDA
-279 SVLVKKEADKK
+279 SVLVKKEEDKK

-310 EENSKEITNILLA
+310 EENSKEITDILLA
-323 NEGEKENPKEDKEDK
+323 NEAEKENPKEDKEDK
-338 KEEPK
+338 KE
-343 EDKKEDKKDEKPA
+343 DKKDEKSS
-356 EEKAKELT
+356 EEKNKELT
-364 EKIAVGNPIE
+364 DILEENSAE

-385 EEKAKAMLDKIN
+385 EEKAKELIDQIE

-404 KLLKENET
+404 KLLKDNES
-412 GVDQLI
+412 GFEQLI
-418 KPQDKKEEP
+418 KAPEKKEEEL
-427 KTIMVSEDD
+427 KTIMVSEED

-468 LLKDAEKRLE
+468 LLKKAAKHLE
-478 KAKKISTKEEEKA
+478 ETKKISIEEA
-491 KKEENSDEKKVQSLI
+491 KKAENSDEKKAQSLI
-506 AQINDKNEEISEVV
+506 SQINDKNEEISEVV

-544 LLKGIEK
+544 LLKEIEK
-551 LDKASKEVE
+551 LDKANKEVE

>member
-36 TEITTEEKHENSL
+36 TEITTVEKHENPL

-100 DIKANELATNLGKAL
+100 DIKANELATDLGKAL

-214 NQSFK
+214 NQSFE
-219 NEKINLEYFTLTS
+219 NEKINLEYFTLTN
-232 EGYKLTDSKTLD
+232 EGYKLTDSKALD

-266 ALKDFGEFKINDA
+266 QLEDFGEFKINDA

-310 EENSKEITNILLA
+310 EENSKEITDILLA
-323 NEGEKENPKEDKEDK
+323 NEGVKENPKED

-343 EDKKEDKKDEKPA
+343 EDKKEDKKDEKSA
-356 EEKAKELT
+356 EEKTKELTDKLEENSAEIEKSLKTDASEEKAKEL
-364 EKIAVGNPIE
+364 IDQIE
-374 IEKSLKDDSSD
+374 
-385 EEKAKAMLDKIN
+385 

-404 KLLKENET
+404 KLLKDNET
-412 GVDQLI
+412 GFDKLI
-418 KPQDKKEEP
+418 KASDKKEEEP

-537 ELEVVKS
+537 ELEVVNS

>member
-36 TEITTEEKHENSL
+36 TEITTVEKHENPL

-100 DIKANELATNLGKAL
+100 DIKANELATDLGKAL

-185 EDKTITWT
+185 EDKTISWT
-193 DYLLNQTEEKTISDY
+193 DYLLNQTEEKNISDY

-214 NQSFK
+214 NQSFE

-266 ALKDFGEFKINDA
+266 TLKDFGEFKINDA

-323 NEGEKENPKEDKEDK
+323 NEGEKENPKEDK

-343 EDKKEDKKDEKPA
+343 EDKKADKKDEKPA
-356 EEKAKELT
+356 EEKTKELT
-364 EKIAVGNPIE
+364 DKLEENSAE
-374 IEKSLKDDSSD
+374 IEKSLKTDAS
-385 EEKAKAMLDKIN
+385 EEKAKELIDQIE

-404 KLLKENET
+404 KLLKDNET
-412 GVDQLI
+412 GFDKLI
-418 KPQDKKEEP
+418 KASDKKEEEP

>member
-24 VEAASIEENPKA
+24 VEAASTEVNPKES
-36 TEITTEEKHENSL
+36 EIITVEKHVNPL

-71 NKNKESQELSAYLYL
+71 NKNSQSQELSAFLYL

-100 DIKANELATNLGKAL
+100 DIKANELATDLGKAL
-115 EIKLAAGE
+115 EIKLEAGE
-123 KTSLKLSADI
+123 KTSLKLTADI
-133 KKDKTDKLFFDLGLI
+133 KKGKADKLFFDLGLI

-159 GGQIEADK
+159 GGQIESDK
-167 LVEKTSEEL
+167 LVEKTAEEL
-176 ARVLAGKIN
+176 AHVLAGKIN
-185 EDKTITWT
+185 EDKTISWT
-193 DYLLNQTEEKTISDY
+193 DYLLNQTEGKTVSDY

-214 NQSFK
+214 NQSFENQK
-219 NEKINLEYFTLTS
+219 LNLEYFTLTS
-232 EGYKLTDSKTLD
+232 EGYKLTDSKALD

-255 NSLVKISFKTK
+255 NSLVKISFNTKT
-266 ALKDFGEFKINDA
+266 LEDFGEFKINDA
-279 SVLVKKEADKK
+279 SVLVKKEEDKK

-296 TSDEEKALDAIKIL
+296 TSDEEKAIDAIKIL
-310 EENSKEITNILLA
+310 EENSKEITDILLA
-323 NEGEKENPKEDKEDK
+323 NEGEKENPKEDK
-338 KEEPK
+338 KENPK
-343 EDKKEDKKDEKPA
+343 EDKKEDKKYEKSA
-356 EEKAKELT
+356 EEKTKEL
-364 EKIAVGNPIE
+364 IDQIE
-374 IEKSLKDDSSD
+374 
-385 EEKAKAMLDKIN
+385 

-404 KLLKENET
+404 KLLKDNET
-412 GVDQLI
+412 GFEQLI
-418 KPQDKKEEP
+418 KAPDKKEEEP

-468 LLKDAEKRLE
+468 LLKDVEKRLIE
-478 KAKKISTKEEEKA
+478 TKKIA
-491 KKEENSDEKKVQSLI
+491 KEENSDEKKAQSLI
-506 AQINDKNEEISEVV
+506 SQINDKNEEISEVV

-537 ELEVVKS
+537 ELEVVKG

-621 SNLELRNDML
+621 SNLDIRNDML

>member
-24 VEAASIEENPKA
+24 AHATNIDENPKA
-36 TEITTEEKHENSL
+36 TEIVTEKKHENPL

-71 NKNKESQELSAYLYL
+71 NKNSQSQELSAFLYL

-100 DIKANELATNLGKAL
+100 DIKANELASDLGKAL
-115 EIKLAAGE
+115 EIKLEAGE

-133 KKDKTDKLFFDLGLI
+133 KKEKADKLFFDLGLI

-167 LVEKTSEEL
+167 LVEKTAEEL
-176 ARVLAGKIN
+176 AHVLAGKIN
-185 EDKTITWT
+185 EDKTISWT

-208 TFNISE
+208 TFNISD
-214 NQSFK
+214 NQSFENQK
-219 NEKINLEYFTLTS
+219 LNLEYFTLTS
-232 EGYKLTDSKTLD
+232 EGYKLTDSKALD

-255 NSLVKISFKTK
+255 NSLVKISFNTKT
-266 ALKDFGEFKINDA
+266 LEDFGEFKINDA
-279 SVLVKKEADKK
+279 SVLVKKEEDKK

-296 TSDEEKALDAIKIL
+296 TSDEEKAIDAIKIL
-310 EENSKEITNILLA
+310 EENSKEITDILLA
-323 NEGEKENPKEDKEDK
+323 NEGEKENPKEDK

-356 EEKAKELT
+356 EEKTKELT
-364 EKIAVGNPIE
+364 DKLEENSAE

-385 EEKAKAMLDKIN
+385 EEKAKELIDQIE

-404 KLLKENET
+404 KLLKDNES
-412 GVDQLI
+412 GFEQLI
-418 KPQDKKEEP
+418 KAPEKKEEEP

-468 LLKDAEKRLE
+468 LLKDVEKRLIE
-478 KAKKISTKEEEKA
+478 TKKIA
-491 KKEENSDEKKVQSLI
+491 KEENSDEKKAQSLI
-506 AQINDKNEEISEVV
+506 SQISDKNEEISEVV

-544 LLKGIEK
+544 LLKEIEK

-576 DDFSR
+576 DDFS
-581 KAYKDLEKVVT
+581 KQAYKDLEKVVT

>member
-36 TEITTEEKHENSL
+36 TEITTEEKHENPL

-71 NKNKESQELSAYLYL
+71 NKNKESQELSAFLYL

-100 DIKANELATNLGKAL
+100 DINANELATDLGKAL
-115 EIKLAAGE
+115 EIKLEAGE

-133 KKDKTDKLFFDLGLI
+133 KKEKADKLFFDLGLI

-167 LVEKTSEEL
+167 LVEKTAEEL
-176 ARVLAGKIN
+176 AHVLAGKIN
-185 EDKTITWT
+185 EDRTISWT

-208 TFNISE
+208 TFNISD
-214 NQSFK
+214 NQSFENQK
-219 NEKINLEYFTLTS
+219 LNLEYFTLTS
-232 EGYKLTDSKTLD
+232 EGYKLTDSKELD

-255 NSLVKISFKTK
+255 NSLVKISFNTKT
-266 ALKDFGEFKINDA
+266 LEDFGEFKINDA
-279 SVLVKKEADKK
+279 SVLVKKEEDKK

-296 TSDEEKALDAIKIL
+296 TSDEEKAIDAIKIL
-310 EENSKEITNILLA
+310 EENSKEITDILLA
-323 NEGEKENPKEDKEDK
+323 NEGEKENPKEDK

-356 EEKAKELT
+356 EEKTKELT
-364 EKIAVGNPIE
+364 DKLEENSAE

-385 EEKAKAMLDKIN
+385 EEKAKELIDQIE

-404 KLLKENET
+404 KLLKDNES
-412 GVDQLI
+412 GFEQLI
-418 KPQDKKEEP
+418 KAPEKKEEEP
-427 KTIMVSEDD
+427 KTIMVSEED

-468 LLKDAEKRLE
+468 LLKDVEKRLIE
-478 KAKKISTKEEEKA
+478 TKKIA
-491 KKEENSDEKKVQSLI
+491 KEENSDEKKAQSLI
-506 AQINDKNEEISEVV
+506 SQINDKNEEISEVV

-576 DDFSR
+576 DDFS
-581 KAYKDLEKVVT
+581 KQAYKDLEKVVT

>member
-24 VEAASIEENPKA
+24 VEAASTEVNPKES
-36 TEITTEEKHENSL
+36 EIITVEKHENPL

-71 NKNKESQELSAYLYL
+71 NKNSQSQELSAFLYL

-100 DIKANELATNLGKAL
+100 DIKANELATDLGKAL
-115 EIKLAAGE
+115 EIKLEAGE

-133 KKDKTDKLFFDLGLI
+133 KKEKADKLFFDLGLI

-167 LVEKTSEEL
+167 LVEKTAEEL
-176 ARVLAGKIN
+176 AHVLAGKIN
-185 EDKTITWT
+185 EDKTISWT

-208 TFNISE
+208 TFNISD
-214 NQSFK
+214 NQSFENQK
-219 NEKINLEYFTLTS
+219 LNLEYFTLTS
-232 EGYKLTDSKTLD
+232 EGYKLTDSKELD

-255 NSLVKISFKTK
+255 NSLVKISFNTKT
-266 ALKDFGEFKINDA
+266 LEDFGEFKINDA
-279 SVLVKKEADKK
+279 SVLVKKEEDKK

-296 TSDEEKALDAIKIL
+296 TSDEEKAIDAIKIL
-310 EENSKEITNILLA
+310 EENSKEITDILLA
-323 NEGEKENPKEDKEDK
+323 NEGEKEN
-338 KEEPK
+338 PK

-356 EEKAKELT
+356 EEKTKELT
-364 EKIAVGNPIE
+364 DKLEENSAE

-385 EEKAKAMLDKIN
+385 EEKAKELIDQIE

-404 KLLKENET
+404 KLLKDNES
-412 GVDQLI
+412 GFDKLI
-418 KPQDKKEEP
+418 KAPEKKEEEP

-468 LLKDAEKRLE
+468 LLKDVEKRLIE
-478 KAKKISTKEEEKA
+478 TKKIA
-491 KKEENSDEKKVQSLI
+491 KEENSDEKKAQSLI
-506 AQINDKNEEISEVV
+506 SQISDKNEEISEVV

-544 LLKGIEK
+544 LLKEIEK
-551 LDKASKEVE
+551 LEKASKEVE

-576 DDFSR
+576 DDFS
-581 KAYKDLEKVVT
+581 KQAYKDLEKVVT

>member
-1 MKARSKKKYTALI
+1 MKARSKTKYTALI

-24 VEAASIEENPKA
+24 AHATNIDENPKA
-36 TEITTEEKHENSL
+36 TEIITEEKHENPL
-49 EIQSKMSL
+49 EIKSKMSL
-57 SEDKSQIVYDIDIT
+57 SEDKNQIVYDIDIT
-71 NKNKESQELSAYLYL
+71 NKNKENQELSAFLYL

-100 DIKANELATNLGKAL
+100 DIKANELATDLGKAL
-115 EIKLAAGE
+115 EIKLEAGE

-133 KKDKTDKLFFDLGLI
+133 KKEKADKLFFDLGLI

-167 LVEKTSEEL
+167 LVEKTAEEL
-176 ARVLAGKIN
+176 AHVLVGKIN
-185 EDKTITWT
+185 QDKTISWT

-214 NQSFK
+214 NQSFENQK
-219 NEKINLEYFTLTS
+219 LNLEYFTLTS
-232 EGYKLTDSKTLD
+232 EGYKLTASKTLD

-266 ALKDFGEFKINDA
+266 ALEDFGEFKINDA
-279 SVLVKKEADKK
+279 SVLVKKEEDKK

-296 TSDEEKALDAIKIL
+296 TSDEEKAIDAIKIL
-310 EENSKEITNILLA
+310 EENSKEITDILLA
-323 NEGEKENPKEDKEDK
+323 NEAEKENPKEDK

-343 EDKKEDKKDEKPA
+343 EDKKDEKPA
-356 EEKAKELT
+356 EEKTKELT
-364 EKIAVGNPIE
+364 DILKENSAE

-385 EEKAKAMLDKIN
+385 EEKAKELIGQIE

-404 KLLKENET
+404 KLLKDNES
-412 GVDQLI
+412 GFEQLI
-418 KPQDKKEEP
+418 KVPEKKEEEP

-468 LLKDAEKRLE
+468 LLKKAAKHLE
-478 KAKKISTKEEEKA
+478 ETKKVSIEEAKKA
-491 KKEENSDEKKVQSLI
+491 ENSDEKKAQSLI
-506 AQINDKNEEISEVV
+506 AQINEKNEEISEVV

-529 AKALADEK
+529 AKAIADEK
-537 ELEVVKS
+537 ELEIVKS

-551 LDKASKEVE
+551 LDKANKEVE

-576 DDFSR
+576 DDFS
-581 KAYKDLEKVVT
+581 KQAYKDLEKVVT

-598 KKIEAKSTVDQAKK
+598 KKIDAKSTVDQAKK

>member
-1 MKARSKKKYTALI
+1 MKARSKTKYTALI

-24 VEAASIEENPKA
+24 AHATNIDENPKA
-36 TEITTEEKHENSL
+36 TEIITEEKHENPL

-71 NKNKESQELSAYLYL
+71 NKNKESQELSAFLYL

-100 DIKANELATNLGKAL
+100 DIKANELATDLGKAL
-115 EIKLAAGE
+115 EIKLEAGE

-133 KKDKTDKLFFDLGLI
+133 KKEKTDKLFFNLGLI

-159 GGQIEADK
+159 GGQIESDK
-167 LVEKTSEEL
+167 LVEKTAEEL
-176 ARVLAGKIN
+176 AHVLAGKIN
-185 EDKTITWT
+185 EDKTISWT
-193 DYLLNQTEEKTISDY
+193 DYLLNQTEEKNISDY

-214 NQSFK
+214 NQSFENQK
-219 NEKINLEYFTLTS
+219 LNLEYFTLTS
-232 EGYKLTDSKTLD
+232 EGYKLTASKTLD

-255 NSLVKISFKTK
+255 NSLVKISFNTKT
-266 ALKDFGEFKINDA
+266 LEDFGEFKINDA
-279 SVLVKKEADKK
+279 SVLVKKEEDKK
-290 EDKKEN
+290 QDKKEN
-296 TSDEEKALDAIKIL
+296 TSDEEKAIDAIKIL
-310 EENSKEITNILLA
+310 EENSKEITDILLA
-323 NEGEKENPKEDKEDK
+323 NEGVKENPKEDKE
-338 KEEPK
+338 EP
-343 EDKKEDKKDEKPA
+343 KEDKKDEKPA
-356 EEKAKELT
+356 EEKTKELT
-364 EKIAVGNPIE
+364 DKLEENSAD
-374 IEKSLKDDSSD
+374 IEKSLKTDAS
-385 EEKAKAMLDKIN
+385 EEKAKELIDQIE

-404 KLLKENET
+404 KLLKDNES
-412 GVDQLI
+412 GFEQLI
-418 KPQDKKEEP
+418 KASDKKEEEP

-468 LLKDAEKRLE
+468 LLKKAAKRLE
-478 KAKKISTKEEEKA
+478 ETKKISIEEA
-491 KKEENSDEKKVQSLI
+491 KRAENSDEKKAQSLI
-506 AQINDKNEEISEVV
+506 AQINEKNEEISEVV

-544 LLKGIEK
+544 LLKEIEK

-576 DDFSR
+576 DDFS
-581 KAYKDLEKVVT
+581 KQAYKDLEKVVT

-598 KKIEAKSTVDQAKK
+598 KKIDAKSTVDQAKK

>member
-1 MKARSKKKYTALI
+1 MKARSKTKYTALI

-24 VEAASIEENPKA
+24 VEAASTEVNPKES
-36 TEITTEEKHENSL
+36 EIITVEKHENPL

-71 NKNKESQELSAYLYL
+71 NKNSQGSEISAYIYL

-100 DIKANELATNLGKAL
+100 DIKANELATDLGKAL
-115 EIKLAAGE
+115 EIKLEAGE

-133 KKDKTDKLFFDLGLI
+133 KKEKTDKLFFDLGLI

-159 GGQIEADK
+159 GGQIESDK
-167 LVEKTSEEL
+167 LVEKTAEEL
-176 ARVLAGKIN
+176 THVLAGKIN
-185 EDKTITWT
+185 EDKTISWT
-193 DYLLNQTEEKTISDY
+193 DYLLNQTEEKTVSDY

-214 NQSFK
+214 NQSFENQK
-219 NEKINLEYFTLTS
+219 LNLEYFTLTS
-232 EGYKLTDSKTLD
+232 DGYKLTASKTLD

-255 NSLVKISFKTK
+255 DSLVKVSFKTK
-266 ALKDFGEFKINDA
+266 TLEDFGEFKINDA
-279 SVLVKKEADKK
+279 SVLVKKEEDKK

-296 TSDEEKALDAIKIL
+296 TSDEEKAIDAIKIL
-310 EENSKEITNILLA
+310 EENSKEITDILLA
-323 NEGEKENPKEDKEDK
+323 NEGEKENPKEDK

-343 EDKKEDKKDEKPA
+343 EDKKEDKKGDKKDEKPA
-356 EEKAKELT
+356 EEKTKELT
-364 EKIAVGNPIE
+364 DILKENSAE

-385 EEKAKAMLDKIN
+385 EEKAKELIDQIE

-404 KLLKENET
+404 KLLKDNES
-412 GVDQLI
+412 GFEQLI
-418 KPQDKKEEP
+418 KAPEKKEEEP
-427 KTIMVSEDD
+427 KTIMVSEED
-436 KKANDLADKI
+436 KIANDLADKI

-468 LLKDAEKRLE
+468 LLKKAAKHLE
-478 KAKKISTKEEEKA
+478 ETKKISIEEA
-491 KKEENSDEKKVQSLI
+491 KRAENSDEKKAQSLI
-506 AQINDKNEEISEVV
+506 AQINEKNEEISEVI

-529 AKALADEK
+529 AKAIADEK
-537 ELEVVKS
+537 ELEIVKS
-544 LLKGIEK
+544 LLEGIEK
-551 LDKASKEVE
+551 LDKASKEIE

-576 DDFSR
+576 DDFS
-581 KAYKDLEKVVT
+581 KQAYKDLEKVVT

-598 KKIEAKSTVDQAKK
+598 KKIDSKSTVDQAKK

>member
-1 MKARSKKKYTALI
+1 MKARSKTKYTALI

-24 VEAASIEENPKA
+24 VEAASTEVNPKES
-36 TEITTEEKHENSL
+36 EIITVEKHENPL

-71 NKNKESQELSAYLYL
+71 NKNKENQELSAYLYL

-100 DIKANELATNLGKAL
+100 DIKANELATDLGKAL
-115 EIKLAAGE
+115 EIKLEAGE

-133 KKDKTDKLFFDLGLI
+133 KKEKADKLFFDLGLI

-167 LVEKTSEEL
+167 LVEKTAEEL
-176 ARVLAGKIN
+176 AHVLAGKIN
-185 EDKTITWT
+185 EDKTISWT

-208 TFNISE
+208 TFNISD
-214 NQSFK
+214 NQSFENQK
-219 NEKINLEYFTLTS
+219 LNLEYFTLTS
-232 EGYKLTDSKTLD
+232 EGYKLTDSKALD

-255 NSLVKISFKTK
+255 NSLVKISFNTKT
-266 ALKDFGEFKINDA
+266 LEDFGEFKINDA
-279 SVLVKKEADKK
+279 SVLVKKEEDKK

-310 EENSKEITNILLA
+310 EENSKEITDILLA
-323 NEGEKENPKEDKEDK
+323 NEAEKENPKEDKEDK
-338 KEEPK
+338 KE
-343 EDKKEDKKDEKPA
+343 DKKDEKSS
-356 EEKAKELT
+356 EEKNKELT
-364 EKIAVGNPIE
+364 DILEENSAE

-385 EEKAKAMLDKIN
+385 EEKAKELIDQIE

-404 KLLKENET
+404 KLLKDNES
-412 GVDQLI
+412 GFEQLI
-418 KPQDKKEEP
+418 KAPEKKEEEL
-427 KTIMVSEDD
+427 KTIMVSEED

-468 LLKDAEKRLE
+468 LLKKAAKHLE
-478 KAKKISTKEEEKA
+478 ETKKISIEEA
-491 KKEENSDEKKVQSLI
+491 KKAENSDEKKAQSLI
-506 AQINDKNEEISEVV
+506 SQINDKNEEISEVV

-551 LDKASKEVE
+551 LEKATKEVE

-576 DDFSR
+576 DDFS
-581 KAYKDLEKVVT
+581 KDAYKDLEKVVT

-598 KKIEAKSTVDQAKK
+598 KKIDAKSTVDQAKK

>member
-71 NKNKESQELSAYLYL
+71 NKNKESQELSTYLYL

-100 DIKANELATNLGKAL
+100 DIKANEVETDLGKAL

-176 ARVLAGKIN
+176 AHVLAGKIN
-185 EDKTITWT
+185 EDKTISWT
-193 DYLLNQTEEKTISDY
+193 DYLLNQTKEKTISDY

-214 NQSFK
+214 NQSFE
-219 NEKINLEYFTLTS
+219 NEKINLEYFTLTN
-232 EGYKLTDSKTLD
+232 EGYKLTGSKTLD

-266 ALKDFGEFKINDA
+266 QLEDFGEFKINDA

-310 EENSKEITNILLA
+310 EENSKEITDILLA
-323 NEGEKENPKEDKEDK
+323 NEGVKENPKED

-343 EDKKEDKKDEKPA
+343 EDKKEDKKDEKSA

-427 KTIMVSEDD
+427 KTIMISEQD

-491 KKEENSDEKKVQSLI
+491 KKEENSDEKKAQSLI
-506 AQINDKNEEISEVV
+506 SQINDKNEEISEVV

-544 LLKGIEK
+544 LLKEIEK

-576 DDFSR
+576 DDFS
-581 KAYKDLEKVVT
+581 KQAYKDLEKVVT

-598 KKIEAKSTVDQAKK
+598 KKIDAKSTVDQAKK

>member
-1 MKARSKKKYTALI
+1 MKARSKTKYTALI

-24 VEAASIEENPKA
+24 VEAASTEVNPKES
-36 TEITTEEKHENSL
+36 EIITVEKHENPL

-71 NKNKESQELSAYLYL
+71 NKNKENQELSAFLYL

-100 DIKANELATNLGKAL
+100 DIKANELASDLGKAL
-115 EIKLAAGE
+115 EIKLEAGE

-133 KKDKTDKLFFDLGLI
+133 KREKADKLFFDLGLI

-167 LVEKTSEEL
+167 LVEKTAGEL
-176 ARVLAGKIN
+176 AHVLAGKIN
-185 EDKTITWT
+185 EDKTISWT

-214 NQSFK
+214 NQSFENQK
-219 NEKINLEYFTLTS
+219 LNLEYFTLTS
-232 EGYKLTDSKTLD
+232 EGYKLTDSKALD

-255 NSLVKISFKTK
+255 NSLVKISFNTKT
-266 ALKDFGEFKINDA
+266 LEDFGEFKINDA
-279 SVLVKKEADKK
+279 SVLVKKEEDKK

-310 EENSKEITNILLA
+310 EENSKEITDILLA
-323 NEGEKENPKEDKEDK
+323 NEAEKENPKEDKEDK
-338 KEEPK
+338 KE
-343 EDKKEDKKDEKPA
+343 DKKDEKSSEEKNKELTDILEENSA
-356 EEKAKELT
+356 EIEKSLKTDASEEKAKEL
-364 EKIAVGNPIE
+364 IDQIE
-374 IEKSLKDDSSD
+374 
-385 EEKAKAMLDKIN
+385 

-404 KLLKENET
+404 KLLKDNES
-412 GVDQLI
+412 GFEQLI
-418 KPQDKKEEP
+418 KDPEKKEEEP

-468 LLKDAEKRLE
+468 LLKDVEKRLIE
-478 KAKKISTKEEEKA
+478 TKKIA
-491 KKEENSDEKKVQSLI
+491 KEENSDEKKAQSLI
-506 AQINDKNEEISEVV
+506 SQISDKNEEISEVV

-544 LLKGIEK
+544 LLKEIEK

-576 DDFSR
+576 DDFS
-581 KAYKDLEKVVT
+581 KQAYKDLEKVVT

-598 KKIEAKSTVDQAKK
+598 KKIDAKSTVDQAKK

>member
-1 MKARSKKKYTALI
+1 MKARSKTKYTALI

-24 VEAASIEENPKA
+24 VEAASTEANPKES
-36 TEITTEEKHENSL
+36 EIITVEKHENPL

-71 NKNKESQELSAYLYL
+71 NKNSQSQELSAFLYL

-100 DIKANELATNLGKAL
+100 DIKANELASDLGKAL
-115 EIKLAAGE
+115 EIKLEAGE

-133 KKDKTDKLFFDLGLI
+133 KKEKADKLFFDLGLI

-167 LVEKTSEEL
+167 LVEKTAEEL

-185 EDKTITWT
+185 EDKTISWT
-193 DYLLNQTEEKTISDY
+193 DYLLNQTEEKNISDY

-214 NQSFK
+214 NQSFE
-219 NEKINLEYFTLTS
+219 NEKINLEYFALTS
-232 EGYKLTDSKTLD
+232 EGYKLTASKTLD

-266 ALKDFGEFKINDA
+266 ALEDFGEFKINDA
-279 SVLVKKEADKK
+279 SVLVKKEEDKK
-290 EDKKEN
+290 QDKKEN
-296 TSDEEKALDAIKIL
+296 TSDEEKAIDAIKIL
-310 EENSKEITNILLA
+310 EENSKEITDILLA
-323 NEGEKENPKEDKEDK
+323 NEAEKENPKEDK

-343 EDKKEDKKDEKPA
+343 EDKKDEKPT
-356 EEKAKELT
+356 EDKTKELT
-364 EKIAVGNPIE
+364 DILKENSDE

-385 EEKAKAMLDKIN
+385 EEKAKELIDQIE

-404 KLLKENET
+404 KLLKDNES
-412 GVDQLI
+412 GFEQLI
-418 KPQDKKEEP
+418 KASDKKEEEP

-468 LLKDAEKRLE
+468 LLKKAAKHLE
-478 KAKKISTKEEEKA
+478 ETKKISIEEA
-491 KKEENSDEKKVQSLI
+491 KRAENSDEKKAQSLI
-506 AQINDKNEEISEVV
+506 AQINEKNEEISEVI

-551 LDKASKEVE
+551 LDKANKEVE

-576 DDFSR
+576 DDFS
-581 KAYKDLEKVVT
+581 KQAYKDLEKVVT

-598 KKIEAKSTVDQAKK
+598 KKIDAKSTVDQAKK

>member
-36 TEITTEEKHENSL
+36 TEITTVEKHENPL

-57 SEDKSQIVYDIDIT
+57 SEDKSQIIYDIDIT

-100 DIKANELATNLGKAL
+100 DIKANELATDLGKAL

-185 EDKTITWT
+185 EDKTISWT

-214 NQSFK
+214 NQSFE
-219 NEKINLEYFTLTS
+219 NEKINLEYFTLTN
-232 EGYKLTDSKTLD
+232 EGYKLTDSKALD

-310 EENSKEITNILLA
+310 EENNKEITDILLA
-323 NEGEKENPKEDKEDK
+323 NEGEKENPKEDK

-343 EDKKEDKKDEKPA
+343 EDKKADKKDEKPA
-356 EEKAKELT
+356 EEKTKELT
-364 EKIAVGNPIE
+364 DKLEENSAE
-374 IEKSLKDDSSD
+374 IEKSLKNDAS
-385 EEKAKAMLDKIN
+385 EEKAKELIDQIE

-404 KLLKENET
+404 KLLKDNES
-412 GVDQLI
+412 GFDKLI
-418 KPQDKKEEP
+418 KASDKKEEEP

-598 KKIEAKSTVDQAKK
+598 KKIDAKSTVDQAKK

>member
-24 VEAASIEENPKA
+24 VEAASTEVNPKES
-36 TEITTEEKHENSL
+36 EIITVEKHENPL

-71 NKNKESQELSAYLYL
+71 NKNKENQELSAFLYL

-100 DIKANELATNLGKAL
+100 DIKANELATDLGKAL
-115 EIKLAAGE
+115 EIKLEAGE

-133 KKDKTDKLFFDLGLI
+133 KKEKADKLFFDLGLI

-167 LVEKTSEEL
+167 LVEKTAEEL
-176 ARVLAGKIN
+176 AHVLAGKIN
-185 EDKTITWT
+185 QDKTISWT

-208 TFNISE
+208 TFNISD
-214 NQSFK
+214 NQSFENQK
-219 NEKINLEYFTLTS
+219 LNLEYFTLTS
-232 EGYKLTDSKTLD
+232 EGYKLTDSKALD

-255 NSLVKISFKTK
+255 NSLVKISFNTKT
-266 ALKDFGEFKINDA
+266 LEDFGEFKINDA
-279 SVLVKKEADKK
+279 SVLVKKEEDKK

-296 TSDEEKALDAIKIL
+296 TSDEEKAIDAIKIL
-310 EENSKEITNILLA
+310 EENSKEITDILLA
-323 NEGEKENPKEDKEDK
+323 NEGEKENPKEDK

-356 EEKAKELT
+356 EEKTKELT
-364 EKIAVGNPIE
+364 DILEENSAE
-374 IEKSLKDDSSD
+374 IEKSLKTDAS
-385 EEKAKAMLDKIN
+385 EEKAKELIDQIE

-404 KLLKENET
+404 KLLKDNES
-412 GVDQLI
+412 GFEQLI
-418 KPQDKKEEP
+418 KAPEKKEEEP

-468 LLKDAEKRLE
+468 LLKKAAKHLE
-478 KAKKISTKEEEKA
+478 ETKKISIEEA
-491 KKEENSDEKKVQSLI
+491 KKAENSDEKKAQSLI
-506 AQINDKNEEISEVV
+506 AQINEKNEEISEVV

-551 LDKASKEVE
+551 LDKANKEIE

-576 DDFSR
+576 DDFS
-581 KAYKDLEKVVT
+581 KDAYKDLEKVVT

-598 KKIEAKSTVDQAKK
+598 KKIDAKSTVDQAKK

>member
-1 MKARSKKKYTALI
+1 MKARSKTKYTALI

-24 VEAASIEENPKA
+24 VEAASTEVNPKES
-36 TEITTEEKHENSL
+36 EIITVEKHENPL
-49 EIQSKMSL
+49 EIKSKMSL
-57 SEDKSQIVYDIDIT
+57 SEDKNQIVYDIDIT
-71 NKNKESQELSAYLYL
+71 NKNSQSQELSAFLYL

-100 DIKANELATNLGKAL
+100 DIKANELATDLGKVL
-115 EIKLAAGE
+115 EIKLEAGE

-133 KKDKTDKLFFDLGLI
+133 KKEKADKLFFDLGLI

-167 LVEKTSEEL
+167 LVEKTAEEL
-176 ARVLAGKIN
+176 AHVLAGKIN
-185 EDKTITWT
+185 EDKTISWT
-193 DYLLNQTEEKTISDY
+193 DYLLNQTEEKTVSDY

-214 NQSFK
+214 NQSFENQK
-219 NEKINLEYFTLTS
+219 LNLEYFTLTS
-232 EGYKLTDSKTLD
+232 EGYKLTDTKTLD

-255 NSLVKISFKTK
+255 NSLVKVSFKTK
-266 ALKDFGEFKINDA
+266 ALKDDGEFKINDA
-279 SVLVKKEADKK
+279 SVLVKKEEDKK
-290 EDKKEN
+290 QDKKEN
-296 TSDEEKALDAIKIL
+296 TSDEEKAIDAIKIL
-310 EENSKEITNILLA
+310 EENSKEITDILLA
-323 NEGEKENPKEDKEDK
+323 NEAEKENPKEDK

-343 EDKKEDKKDEKPA
+343 EDKKDEKPA
-356 EEKAKELT
+356 EEKTKELT
-364 EKIAVGNPIE
+364 DILKENSAE

-385 EEKAKAMLDKIN
+385 EEKAKELIDQIE

-404 KLLKENET
+404 KLLKDNES
-412 GVDQLI
+412 GFEQLI
-418 KPQDKKEEP
+418 KASDKKEEEP

-468 LLKDAEKRLE
+468 LLKKAAKRLE
-478 KAKKISTKEEEKA
+478 ETKKISIEEA
-491 KKEENSDEKKVQSLI
+491 KRAENSDEKKAQSLI
-506 AQINDKNEEISEVV
+506 TQINEKNEEISEVV

-544 LLKGIEK
+544 LLKEIEK

-576 DDFSR
+576 DDFS
-581 KAYKDLEKVVT
+581 KQAYKDLEKVVT

-598 KKIEAKSTVDQAKK
+598 KKIDAKSTVDQAKK

>member
-24 VEAASIEENPKA
+24 VEAASTEVNPKES
-36 TEITTEEKHENSL
+36 EIITVEKHENPL

-71 NKNKESQELSAYLYL
+71 NKNKESQELSAFLYL

-100 DIKANELATNLGKAL
+100 DIKANELATDLGKAL
-115 EIKLAAGE
+115 EIKLEAGE

-133 KKDKTDKLFFDLGLI
+133 KKEKADKLFFDLGLI

-167 LVEKTSEEL
+167 LVEKTAEEL
-176 ARVLAGKIN
+176 AHVLAGKIN
-185 EDKTITWT
+185 QDKTISWT

-208 TFNISE
+208 TFNISD
-214 NQSFK
+214 NQSFENQK
-219 NEKINLEYFTLTS
+219 LNLEYFTLTS
-232 EGYKLTDSKTLD
+232 EGYKLTDSKALD

-255 NSLVKISFKTK
+255 NSLVKISFNTKT
-266 ALKDFGEFKINDA
+266 LEDFGEFKINDA
-279 SVLVKKEADKK
+279 SVLVKKEEDKK

-296 TSDEEKALDAIKIL
+296 TSDEEKAIDAIKIL
-310 EENSKEITNILLA
+310 EENSKEITDILLA
-323 NEGEKENPKEDKEDK
+323 NEGEKENPKEDK

-356 EEKAKELT
+356 EEKTKELT
-364 EKIAVGNPIE
+364 DKLEENSAE

-385 EEKAKAMLDKIN
+385 EEKAKELIDQIE

-404 KLLKENET
+404 KLLKDNES
-412 GVDQLI
+412 GFEQLI
-418 KPQDKKEEP
+418 KAPEKKEEEP

-468 LLKDAEKRLE
+468 LLKDVEKRLIE
-478 KAKKISTKEEEKA
+478 TKKIA
-491 KKEENSDEKKVQSLI
+491 KEENSDEKKAQSLI
-506 AQINDKNEEISEVV
+506 SQISDKNEEISEVV
-520 RQVKLREEV
+520 RQIKLREEV

-544 LLKGIEK
+544 LLKEIEK

-576 DDFSR
+576 DDFS
-581 KAYKDLEKVVT
+581 KQAYKDLEKVVT

-598 KKIEAKSTVDQAKK
+598 KKIDAKSTVDQAKK

>member
-1 MKARSKKKYTALI
+1 MKARSKTKYTALI

-24 VEAASIEENPKA
+24 AHATNIDENPKA
-36 TEITTEEKHENSL
+36 TEIVTEEKHENPL

-71 NKNKESQELSAYLYL
+71 NKNKENQELSAFLYL

-100 DIKANELATNLGKAL
+100 DIKANELATDLGKAL
-115 EIKLAAGE
+115 EIKLEAGE
-123 KTSLKLSADI
+123 KTSLKLTADI
-133 KKDKTDKLFFDLGLI
+133 KKEKADKLFFDLGLI

-167 LVEKTSEEL
+167 LVEKTAEEL
-176 ARVLAGKIN
+176 AHVLAGKIN
-185 EDKTITWT
+185 QDKTISWT

-214 NQSFK
+214 NQSFENQK
-219 NEKINLEYFTLTS
+219 LNLEYFTLTS
-232 EGYKLTDSKTLD
+232 EGYKLIDSKALD

-255 NSLVKISFKTK
+255 NSLVKISFNTKT
-266 ALKDFGEFKINDA
+266 LEDFGEFKINDA
-279 SVLVKKEADKK
+279 SVLVKKEEDKK

-296 TSDEEKALDAIKIL
+296 TSDEEKAIDAIKIL
-310 EENSKEITNILLA
+310 EENSKEITDILLA

-338 KEEPK
+338 KE
-343 EDKKEDKKDEKPA
+343 DKKDEKSSEEKNKELTDKLEENSA
-356 EEKAKELT
+356 EIEKSLKTDASEEKAKEL
-364 EKIAVGNPIE
+364 IDQIE
-374 IEKSLKDDSSD
+374 
-385 EEKAKAMLDKIN
+385 

-404 KLLKENET
+404 KLLKDNES
-412 GVDQLI
+412 GFEQLI
-418 KPQDKKEEP
+418 KAPEKKEEEP

-468 LLKDAEKRLE
+468 LLKKAAKHLE
-478 KAKKISTKEEEKA
+478 ETKKISIEEA
-491 KKEENSDEKKVQSLI
+491 KKAENSDEKKAQSLI
-506 AQINDKNEEISEVV
+506 AQINEKNEEISEVI

-544 LLKGIEK
+544 LLKEIEK
-551 LDKASKEVE
+551 LDKANKEIE

-565 AYVSPHFKMLL
+565 AYVSPHFTMLL
-576 DDFSR
+576 DDFS
-581 KAYKDLEKVVT
+581 KDAYKDLEKVVT

-598 KKIEAKSTVDQAKK
+598 KKIDSKSTVDQAKK